1 MNSGSGTAGAGFW
14 PPVVFHALEAVKE
27 DEKGRSTVVERTQYI
42 TRQKFFWI
50 FCNLS
55 LTFSNFRRDGGPDGI
70 SSFHFRRKY
79 VIVYSVLHLFPSTR
93 IQEVMSYE

>member
-1 MNSGSGTAGAGFW
+1 MNSGSGTAGARFW

-55 LTFSNFRRDGGPDGI
+55 LTFSVVVGQAHKEGVFAKDGGKEEEKWNV
-70 SSFHFRRKY
+70 FR
-79 VIVYSVLHLFPSTR
+79 
-93 IQEVMSYE
+93 

>member
-1 MNSGSGTAGAGFW
+1 M
-14 PPVVFHALEAVKE
+14 VFRALEAVKE

-55 LTFSNFRRDGGPDGI
+55 LTFSISTFRI
-70 SSFHFRRKY
+70 
-79 VIVYSVLHLFPSTR
+79 
-93 IQEVMSYE
+93 

>member
-1 MNSGSGTAGAGFW
+1 M
-14 PPVVFHALEAVKE
+14 VFHALEAVKE

-55 LTFSNFRRDGGPDGI
+55 LTFSRSCCLGI
-70 SSFHFRRKY
+70 QKLCFDD
-79 VIVYSVLHLFPSTR
+79 
-93 IQEVMSYE
+93 IQTQPAAGRLAEPVDNLIDCIRTLKDF

>member
-55 LTFSNFRRDGGPDGI
+55 LTFSEAAIKIR
-70 SSFHFRRKY
+70 
-79 VIVYSVLHLFPSTR
+79 LHKVNDR
-93 IQEVMSYE
+93 V